1 MRVRGDGV
9 TTLMFRNFRPN
20 QVQVLDGCI
29 EKTLNDQYTL
39 VLRDSISDS
48 WDEGS
53 MVDVR
58 NDYGVSVFNGRMTAT
73 FQESIP
79 LSLYAPITPL
89 TAWQFSLNAPQADWT
104 EVSAIVDGWDEYIKG
119 NWTESASGTQYFRT
133 SVRVM
138 TNLAAYDLRVR
149 YISGVIIYVNGIEV
163 YRDNM
168 ADGLVDATTLA
179 TNSYNSEVVRGVVR
193 SGMDLLNPTAV
204 IAVELHFTSN
214 ESREVTFEAILS
226 QMASASVNSN
236 CYMLS
241 EYSVTSPHGS
251 TSDLTDMNMNTVFST
266 TSDLM
271 SVSYSWSDLRV
282 IVNGWKFGVGSDTTI
297 APTSFMWSGSM
308 SSGSEMTEVGSI
320 SMSGYN
326 AKTYYTTNSVSSDA
340 TYGYYTIQMGSSGSS
355 IGLSGLYPMICSQMV
370 PSSIEYPKN
379 SYSIMRGVE
388 VVSIV
393 PGVSGFVNCSST
405 PVLPDGLRL
414 SSDCRIEG
422 TSFVTGTNE
431 YTVSGW
437 IMEQIVSSVISISIE
452 TCVGT
457 VISIHREGG
466 VEGEGVS
473 IRSSTSSVFHST
485 AEGSWDETL
494 CLPLGQYTI
503 VMTSS
508 GSAWAPSS
516 SLSVY
521 SLIGLSDS
529 VLIANVHLDPAGGAE
544 SSVPLSLL
552 FPIEVGSNWKYND
565 LGVDWKENDGESWS
579 ESTGGQFP
587 ITSRIQTYKKMISLS
602 ESLANEGM
610 ELSVRY
616 QHGCVVLVNG
626 EEVFRDG
633 VNGVISSSSI
643 PSHSYDSVMPHVITL
658 SGSVFMSGTNVITI
672 VLVNTAEGESTFNGV
687 MRVVGNGE
695 SRLLDHSVTTSG
707 MSVEGDLT
715 SGRSGIRVSGNCE
728 SNEIVISFSNH
739 FESIQK
745 IELFYDS
752 NEYSYPSSLQI
763 EGRRTSN
770 DSWNTLMSV
779 GWMNREVD
787 VNMGE
792 IVIGSPSPYGMYRL
806 SNLSSDECEWILT
819 GLNLKMSSL
828 PTSVTPLSYPP
839 LSTSQFLD
847 VSVSPVTAIGYTEFA
862 LNGNVPNGLKID
874 SVSGVISGVIRVSG
888 SISIGVSAIRITDGE
903 RVFTVCEMNVSV
915 CNGSVIGV
923 TVMSDVDVN
932 VSIMRGEEEIVSYN
946 DVRYGLR
953 AVTHHV
959 CVSYDTYRLRIVSVN
974 GIPSPLSSMYAITMM
989 EEELDLSRGVISS
1002 NDMSVEFC
1010 SLDPIAS
1017 NVNGWKMS
1025 ESVSEGW
1032 MNESFDDA
1040 SWSVLNDDVIPKT
1053 TTSYLRRVLSVSD
1066 VNAYPVLNLRMRY
1079 NGGVIVYLNGLKVG
1093 RFNLPSSVNHSTS
1106 PLSNE
1111 EVESNFHILLSSTGH
1126 SGDNVLCIEFHHG
1139 SASSSVL
1146 SLNGGLSM
1154 GEVAVVSDSWNDD
1167 GSVANLEGS
1176 LFNVVMI
1183 VPSNSGSLEY
1193 SLTANVNDLSG
1204 VIGSV
1209 NESVNGPISMDVVM
1223 IPGATFTSSSSI
1235 PLSMTIYGFNRNVIS
1250 SGMWLD
1256 ESGNTVISGLSR
1268 LSSGS
1273 HELHQDVILS
1283 RIAENALI
1291 EVDISCDNCEV
1302 SVSINNHL
1310 IESFGSNA
1318 VKKVFVSTMLDH
1330 YVSGLNT
1337 ISVSIS
1343 SVADESVFSG
1353 SIRYVASHTRLMD
1366 GSATITPN
1374 PLGPVSY
1381 LTDNDVSTTVVVRNT
1396 CVGTVIEWSYA
1407 DGVKVPVNEY
1417 WMTNGNTCNIYAPS
1431 GWKVY
1436 GKEGNDWIML
1446 QEIEETAFT
1455 AYTQTKTFNF
1465 PNTVGY
1471 SSLKL
1476 EVTSCTN
1483 RPLSIR
1489 EEECLGSSFEIAELG
1504 FSAKASEGYC
1514 VRDGEYGPVASGEVS
1529 SIDCPPLYSG
1539 TISREC
1545 VNGIFGDPVRNC
1557 SAIAPTVSLSV
1568 TEFSGVMGRSIS
1580 PIEPEIVG
1588 VEYVVSI
1595 DPSLPTGLSVDSETG
1610 VISGIPIVASPVT
1623 SYTLTVMN
1631 EGGSDFVT
1639 FTLMIEQN
1647 PMNCEADGDS
1657 PAVDN
1662 GEISSIGCP
1671 EYYEGTIE
1679 RLCTNG
1685 VLGEPVNHCSPSMP
1699 SIVLEVSEYVVVTN
1713 RAITPIEPVIAGAE
1727 YSVSITPSLPP
1738 GLSVDSET
1746 GVISGT
1752 PSVVTEATTYTLTVT
1767 NAAGSNSASILI
1779 TVNQGPIDC
1788 EADGDYPAVED
1799 GATSSIACPE
1809 YYTGTIERLCSAGVL
1824 GDPVNNCIPSIPTIS
1839 LPTNSFTFYTYETIE
1854 PIVPVIVGVEYT
1866 VRVEPSLPAGLTCDN
1881 ATGIISGTPTEA
1893 RDLVFYRIFV
1903 ENEGGEARGSFSLTV
1918 VLVERDCE
1926 ADGDYPAASS
1936 GSTSSI
1942 ACPPLYSGS
1951 ITRLCYD
1958 GTFGEPVNNCNP
1970 SEPASVVI
1978 SPSEITAVTN
1988 RAIEPIVPMIEAAEY
2003 IVSVSP
2009 SLPTGLNLDSETGVI
2024 SGIPS
2029 VVTPMTTYTLTVTN
2043 VGGSKTASFSLTI
2056 EQGPI
2061 DCEADGDFY
2070 AVEDGQ
2076 TSSIAC
2082 PEYYTGTID
2091 RLCTHGVFGEPVDN
2105 CVVIT
2110 PSISLSIDEYSFTE
2124 TYEIEPIVPLI
2135 FAAEYTVSVSPDL
2148 PLGLFLNETT
2158 GVISGTPEVTLSSS
2172 TFTLTVTNAAG
2183 SATVPFV
2190 MQIVVATRDCDATD
2204 SLPETA
2210 DGATVA
2216 TSCDEG
2222 EEGYKIMKCVYG
2234 EFTLIQSSCTPRQPL
2249 FLYGVSSLSLKVGQ
2263 TITPLILVTDLTDL
2277 DITITPSLPQGLTI
2291 SSDGVISGSP
2301 SAPLELTTF
2310 TIASGDVSTHLDLTV
2325 SVVTCPAID
2334 SFSETVSGSSA
2345 IVSDM
2350 CPEGEQGTVSRSC
2363 EDGVWSSAIRSCTP
2377 IPPSSLSYSMS
2388 SILAQVGVPISI
2400 LTPSVSGT
2408 VSSFSVS
2415 PSLPSGLSL
2424 SQDGVLSGVP
2434 TQIQTAQTY
2443 TIRAEYASSS
2453 TSFTI
2458 TITVSAADC
2467 GDVLNGSEQSLP
2479 CPDGYEGSIRRMCTN
2494 GVLGESMNQCSP
2506 VQPSSLSYPSFN
2518 GVLTLN
2524 AEFTSPYPSVNGL
2537 NVTYSITPELP
2548 NGLSL
2553 NQDTGLIS
2561 GKGEVLSDSTTY
2573 TVSASNIGGS
2583 TETVI
2588 SLSVVKAICEKTSDL
2603 EATSV
2608 DEEVS
2613 VVCGVKGTSVYKCV
2627 LSSDGVN
2634 AEWSVPDEWCETR
2647 SVKIEIV
2654 IGICLL
2660 VLGVIIGI
2668 VALILFFVMG
2678 KKTLPVKD
2686 KPEVK
2691 PPVPA
2696 TTDPE
2701 AAKI

>member
-1 MRVRGDGV
+1 MFLYVVLALTRAVDCAVDQHHVYITKTSKTYSDEEEVHILGVGV

-326 AKTYYTTNSVSSDA
+326 AKTYYTTDSVSSDA

-1283 RIAENALI
+1283 GITENALI

-1396 CVGTVIEWSYA
+1396 CVGTVIEWSYS

-1595 DPSLPTGLSVDSETG
+1595 DPSLPT
-1610 VISGIPIVASPVT
+1610 
-1623 SYTLTVMN
+1623 
-1631 EGGSDFVT
+1631 
-1639 FTLMIEQN
+1639 
-1647 PMNCEADGDS
+1647 
-1657 PAVDN
+1657 
-1662 GEISSIGCP
+1662 
-1671 EYYEGTIE
+1671 
-1679 RLCTNG
+1679 
-1685 VLGEPVNHCSPSMP
+1685 
-1699 SIVLEVSEYVVVTN
+1699 
-1713 RAITPIEPVIAGAE
+1713 
-1727 YSVSITPSLPP
+1727 

-2024 SGIPS
+2024 SGTPS
-2029 VVTPMTTYTLTVTN
+2029 AVSLMTTYTLTVTN
-2043 VGGSKTASFSLTI
+2043 V
-2056 EQGPI
+2056 
-2061 DCEADGDFY
+2061 
-2070 AVEDGQ
+2070 
-2076 TSSIAC
+2076 AC
-2082 PEYYTGTID
+2082 
-2091 RLCTHGVFGEPVDN
+2091 
-2105 CVVIT
+2105 
-2110 PSISLSIDEYSFTE
+2110 STE
-2124 TYEIEPIVPLI
+2124 V
-2135 FAAEYTVSVSPDL
+2135 
-2148 PLGLFLNETT
+2148 
-2158 GVISGTPEVTLSSS
+2158 
-2172 TFTLTVTNAAG
+2172 TFTL
-2183 SATVPFV
+2183 
-2190 MQIVVATRDCDATD
+2190 
-2204 SLPETA
+2204 
-2210 DGATVA
+2210 
-2216 TSCDEG
+2216 
-2222 EEGYKIMKCVYG
+2222 
-2234 EFTLIQSSCTPRQPL
+2234 
-2249 FLYGVSSLSLKVGQ
+2249 
-2263 TITPLILVTDLTDL
+2263 
-2277 DITITPSLPQGLTI
+2277 
-2291 SSDGVISGSP
+2291 
-2301 SAPLELTTF
+2301 
-2310 TIASGDVSTHLDLTV
+2310 
-2325 SVVTCPAID
+2325 
-2334 SFSETVSGSSA
+2334 
-2345 IVSDM
+2345 
-2350 CPEGEQGTVSRSC
+2350 
-2363 EDGVWSSAIRSCTP
+2363 
-2377 IPPSSLSYSMS
+2377 
-2388 SILAQVGVPISI
+2388 
-2400 LTPSVSGT
+2400 
-2408 VSSFSVS
+2408 
-2415 PSLPSGLSL
+2415 
-2424 SQDGVLSGVP
+2424 
-2434 TQIQTAQTY
+2434 
-2443 TIRAEYASSS
+2443 
-2453 TSFTI
+2453 
-2458 TITVSAADC
+2458 
-2467 GDVLNGSEQSLP
+2467 
-2479 CPDGYEGSIRRMCTN
+2479 
-2494 GVLGESMNQCSP
+2494 
-2506 VQPSSLSYPSFN
+2506 
-2518 GVLTLN
+2518 
-2524 AEFTSPYPSVNGL
+2524 
-2537 NVTYSITPELP
+2537 
-2548 NGLSL
+2548 
-2553 NQDTGLIS
+2553 
-2561 GKGEVLSDSTTY
+2561 
-2573 TVSASNIGGS
+2573 
-2583 TETVI
+2583 
-2588 SLSVVKAICEKTSDL
+2588 
-2603 EATSV
+2603 
-2608 DEEVS
+2608 
-2613 VVCGVKGTSVYKCV
+2613 
-2627 LSSDGVN
+2627 
-2634 AEWSVPDEWCETR
+2634 
-2647 SVKIEIV
+2647 
-2654 IGICLL
+2654 
-2660 VLGVIIGI
+2660 
-2668 VALILFFVMG
+2668 
-2678 KKTLPVKD
+2678 
-2686 KPEVK
+2686 
-2691 PPVPA
+2691 
-2696 TTDPE
+2696 
-2701 AAKI
+2701 

>member
-1 MRVRGDGV
+1 M
-9 TTLMFRNFRPN
+9 
-20 QVQVLDGCI
+20 
-29 EKTLNDQYTL
+29 
-39 VLRDSISDS
+39 
-48 WDEGS
+48 
-53 MVDVR
+53 
-58 NDYGVSVFNGRMTAT
+58 
-73 FQESIP
+73 
-79 LSLYAPITPL
+79 
-89 TAWQFSLNAPQADWT
+89 
-104 EVSAIVDGWDEYIKG
+104 
-119 NWTESASGTQYFRT
+119 
-133 SVRVM
+133 
-138 TNLAAYDLRVR
+138 
-149 YISGVIIYVNGIEV
+149 
-163 YRDNM
+163 
-168 ADGLVDATTLA
+168 
-179 TNSYNSEVVRGVVR
+179 
-193 SGMDLLNPTAV
+193 
-204 IAVELHFTSN
+204 
-214 ESREVTFEAILS
+214 
-226 QMASASVNSN
+226 
-236 CYMLS
+236 
-241 EYSVTSPHGS
+241 
-251 TSDLTDMNMNTVFST
+251 
-266 TSDLM
+266 
-271 SVSYSWSDLRV
+271 
-282 IVNGWKFGVGSDTTI
+282 
-297 APTSFMWSGSM
+297 
-308 SSGSEMTEVGSI
+308 
-320 SMSGYN
+320 
-326 AKTYYTTNSVSSDA
+326 
-340 TYGYYTIQMGSSGSS
+340 
-355 IGLSGLYPMICSQMV
+355 
-370 PSSIEYPKN
+370 
-379 SYSIMRGVE
+379 
-388 VVSIV
+388 
-393 PGVSGFVNCSST
+393 
-405 PVLPDGLRL
+405 
-414 SSDCRIEG
+414 
-422 TSFVTGTNE
+422 
-431 YTVSGW
+431 
-437 IMEQIVSSVISISIE
+437 
-452 TCVGT
+452 
-457 VISIHREGG
+457 
-466 VEGEGVS
+466 S

-508 GSAWAPSS
+508 SSAWAPSS

-806 SNLSSDECEWILT
+806 SNLSSDNCEWILT

-1126 SGDNVLCIEFHHG
+1126 SGDNVLCVEFHHG

-1283 RIAENALI
+1283 GITENALI

-1396 CVGTVIEWSYA
+1396 CVGTVIEWSYS

-1476 EVTSCTN
+1476 EV
-1483 RPLSIR
+1483 
-1489 EEECLGSSFEIAELG
+1489 
-1504 FSAKASEGYC
+1504 Y
-1514 VRDGEYGPVASGEVS
+1514 
-1529 SIDCPPLYSG
+1529 
-1539 TISREC
+1539 
-1545 VNGIFGDPVRNC
+1545 
-1557 SAIAPTVSLSV
+1557 
-1568 TEFSGVMGRSIS
+1568 
-1580 PIEPEIVG
+1580 
-1588 VEYVVSI
+1588 
-1595 DPSLPTGLSVDSETG
+1595 
-1610 VISGIPIVASPVT
+1610 
-1623 SYTLTVMN
+1623 
-1631 EGGSDFVT
+1631 
-1639 FTLMIEQN
+1639 Q
-1647 PMNCEADGDS
+1647 
-1657 PAVDN
+1657 
-1662 GEISSIGCP
+1662 
-1671 EYYEGTIE
+1671 
-1679 RLCTNG
+1679 
-1685 VLGEPVNHCSPSMP
+1685 
-1699 SIVLEVSEYVVVTN
+1699 
-1713 RAITPIEPVIAGAE
+1713 
-1727 YSVSITPSLPP
+1727 
-1738 GLSVDSET
+1738 
-1746 GVISGT
+1746 
-1752 PSVVTEATTYTLTVT
+1752 
-1767 NAAGSNSASILI
+1767 
-1779 TVNQGPIDC
+1779 
-1788 EADGDYPAVED
+1788 
-1799 GATSSIACPE
+1799 
-1809 YYTGTIERLCSAGVL
+1809 
-1824 GDPVNNCIPSIPTIS
+1824 
-1839 LPTNSFTFYTYETIE
+1839 
-1854 PIVPVIVGVEYT
+1854 
-1866 VRVEPSLPAGLTCDN
+1866 
-1881 ATGIISGTPTEA
+1881 
-1893 RDLVFYRIFV
+1893 
-1903 ENEGGEARGSFSLTV
+1903 
-1918 VLVERDCE
+1918 
-1926 ADGDYPAASS
+1926 
-1936 GSTSSI
+1936 
-1942 ACPPLYSGS
+1942 
-1951 ITRLCYD
+1951 
-1958 GTFGEPVNNCNP
+1958 
-1970 SEPASVVI
+1970 
-1978 SPSEITAVTN
+1978 
-1988 RAIEPIVPMIEAAEY
+1988 
-2003 IVSVSP
+2003 
-2009 SLPTGLNLDSETGVI
+2009 
-2024 SGIPS
+2024 
-2029 VVTPMTTYTLTVTN
+2029 
-2043 VGGSKTASFSLTI
+2043 
-2056 EQGPI
+2056 
-2061 DCEADGDFY
+2061 
-2070 AVEDGQ
+2070 
-2076 TSSIAC
+2076 
-2082 PEYYTGTID
+2082 
-2091 RLCTHGVFGEPVDN
+2091 
-2105 CVVIT
+2105 
-2110 PSISLSIDEYSFTE
+2110 
-2124 TYEIEPIVPLI
+2124 
-2135 FAAEYTVSVSPDL
+2135 
-2148 PLGLFLNETT
+2148 
-2158 GVISGTPEVTLSSS
+2158 SSS
-2172 TFTLTVTNAAG
+2172 
-2183 SATVPFV
+2183 
-2190 MQIVVATRDCDATD
+2190 
-2204 SLPETA
+2204 
-2210 DGATVA
+2210 
-2216 TSCDEG
+2216 
-2222 EEGYKIMKCVYG
+2222 
-2234 EFTLIQSSCTPRQPL
+2234 
-2249 FLYGVSSLSLKVGQ
+2249 
-2263 TITPLILVTDLTDL
+2263 
-2277 DITITPSLPQGLTI
+2277 
-2291 SSDGVISGSP
+2291 
-2301 SAPLELTTF
+2301 
-2310 TIASGDVSTHLDLTV
+2310 
-2325 SVVTCPAID
+2325 
-2334 SFSETVSGSSA
+2334 
-2345 IVSDM
+2345 
-2350 CPEGEQGTVSRSC
+2350 
-2363 EDGVWSSAIRSCTP
+2363 
-2377 IPPSSLSYSMS
+2377 
-2388 SILAQVGVPISI
+2388 
-2400 LTPSVSGT
+2400 
-2408 VSSFSVS
+2408 
-2415 PSLPSGLSL
+2415 
-2424 SQDGVLSGVP
+2424 
-2434 TQIQTAQTY
+2434 
-2443 TIRAEYASSS
+2443 
-2453 TSFTI
+2453 
-2458 TITVSAADC
+2458 
-2467 GDVLNGSEQSLP
+2467 
-2479 CPDGYEGSIRRMCTN
+2479 
-2494 GVLGESMNQCSP
+2494 
-2506 VQPSSLSYPSFN
+2506 
-2518 GVLTLN
+2518 
-2524 AEFTSPYPSVNGL
+2524 VN
-2537 NVTYSITPELP
+2537 S
-2548 NGLSL
+2548 
-2553 NQDTGLIS
+2553 
-2561 GKGEVLSDSTTY
+2561 
-2573 TVSASNIGGS
+2573 
-2583 TETVI
+2583 
-2588 SLSVVKAICEKTSDL
+2588 
-2603 EATSV
+2603 
-2608 DEEVS
+2608 
-2613 VVCGVKGTSVYKCV
+2613 
-2627 LSSDGVN
+2627 
-2634 AEWSVPDEWCETR
+2634 
-2647 SVKIEIV
+2647 
-2654 IGICLL
+2654 
-2660 VLGVIIGI
+2660 
-2668 VALILFFVMG
+2668 
-2678 KKTLPVKD
+2678 
-2686 KPEVK
+2686 
-2691 PPVPA
+2691 
-2696 TTDPE
+2696 
-2701 AAKI
+2701 